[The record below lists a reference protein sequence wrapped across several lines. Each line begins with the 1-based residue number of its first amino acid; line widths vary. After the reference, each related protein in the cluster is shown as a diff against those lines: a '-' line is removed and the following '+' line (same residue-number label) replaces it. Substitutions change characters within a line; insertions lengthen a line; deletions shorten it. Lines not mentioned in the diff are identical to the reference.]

1 MKDADAHRQQ
11 LDKREEANSMQP
23 VTLQILMQA
32 FKRQCSM
39 LRYAHTKLLQLD
51 VQLPTQMLRAQGK
64 REDKTPAAAAAAGAA
79 AFLSQQVMTKTRTA
93 ADRLSA
99 CRNIGQQHTRGN
111 APPTALSSI

>member
-1 MKDADAHRQQ
+1 
-11 LDKREEANSMQP
+11 
-23 VTLQILMQA
+23 
-32 FKRQCSM
+32 M

-64 REDKTPAAAAAAGAA
+64 REDKTPAAAAGAA